1 MASTIVGV
9 LLERHRDHIVL
20 ANGIQ
25 IFLEEGIAADVL
37 PVGAT
42 LTILC
47 TVQGHKKLAHYISV
61 NPDWLLDS
69 LEALAAGPDCPAT
82 LADLSGGRSADREL
96 SPRSRARRDRRTS
109 GRISPP
115 IQ

>member
-20 ANGIQ
+20 ANGTR
-25 IFLEEGIAADVL
+25 IFLEEGVTSNLL

-47 TVQGHKKLAHYISV
+47 TVQGEKKLAHYILV
-61 NPDWLLDS
+61 NPDWLFDS
-69 LEALAAGPDCPAT
+69 LEALATGHDRPAPRQ
-82 LADLSGGRSADREL
+82 GR
-96 SPRSRARRDRRTS
+96 
-109 GRISPP
+109 G
-115 IQ
+115 

>member
-20 ANGIQ
+20 ANGTQ
-25 IFLEEGIAADVL
+25 IFLEEGVTANPL

-47 TVQGHKKLAHYISV
+47 TVQGERKLAHYIRV
-61 NPDWLLDS
+61 NPDWLFDS
-69 LEALAAGPDCPAT
+69 LEALATGHDRPAPPP
-82 LADLSGGRSADREL
+82 GRGRRRSLEQAL
-96 SPRSRARRDRRTS
+96 SPRSRARPVGRDRNS
-109 GRISPP
+109 
-115 IQ
+115 